1 MPSIHYL
8 NPLFLFLAL
17 SLFSIINGFALP
29 LKEEH
34 KIFLEKTL
42 LPLHKTRYLSLYF
55 RQLDYCIVQFVEK
68 DPNQAVP
75 IILGLLKIW
84 PKTNSTKEVMFL
96 TEIEEILD
104 IIPIK
109 QFRKISSPLFRQI
122 SKCIDSNHFQVAE
135 RALMLWHNEYIS
147 NTLIPDRIE
156 EILKIL
162 LPILSKHSKSH
173 WNRNVQILILN
184 ALECFMVIDPI
195 IFDSCVAA
203 LPEIEK
209 NSIERRRKLF
219 NCWKFIDQKFT
230 NGDEN
235 ARDHLYLLLND
246 ESVKI
251 NQQQQDNKILVNN
264 TIPSTISTSTA
275 PPPVPNNKLKGTRRK
290 SILPIDRNVYQ
301 ELVDYSR
308 SSSPR
313 PESSEDENMEE

>member
-1 MPSIHYL
+1 
-8 NPLFLFLAL
+8 
-17 SLFSIINGFALP
+17 
-29 LKEEH
+29 
-34 KIFLEKTL
+34 
-42 LPLHKTRYLSLYF
+42 
-55 RQLDYCIVQFVEK
+55 
-68 DPNQAVP
+68 
-75 IILGLLKIW
+75 
-84 PKTNSTKEVMFL
+84 MFL

-104 IIPIK
+104 IIPIE
-109 QFRKISSPLFRQI
+109 QFRKISSPLFQQI